1 MSKIENDSISIES
14 GSCDCSDYNPDMS
27 WFYFS
32 KNLTE
37 SKIIQFSIIN
47 NNNKKNSEEKNIII
61 KEIPQDKKNEEKNKF
76 EIKVNLNEEPQ
87 KIQMPKNMKNEN
99 DIKNENSHLNITRKF
114 TNYRSKYR
122 MALNNNKSQELNNKE
137 INKKDDGYNSDK
149 NDNKNK
155 EEQNEINTRMNN
167 RHLTHKVNINN
178 I

>member
-1 MSKIENDSISIES
+1 MSEIEKDSISIES
-14 GSCDCSDYNPDMS
+14 GSCDCSEYNSDMS

-32 KNLTE
+32 QNLKET
-37 SKIIQFSIIN
+37 SIIQFSIIN
-47 NNNKKNSEEKNIII
+47 TKKKSDEEKNIII
-61 KEIPQDKKNEEKNKF
+61 KEIPEEKNEEKNKI
-76 EIKVNLNEEPQ
+76 EIKVNIDKEPQ
-87 KIQMPKNMKNEN
+87 KIQMPLNMKNEN
-99 DIKNENSHLNITRKF
+99 DIQNDNSRLNIARKF

-122 MALNNNKSQELNNKE
+122 KALNNNKSQEINFKENMNKNDE
-137 INKKDDGYNSDK
+137 GYNSDK